1 MDEQEV
7 LKVLMGCGGGGRS
20 MNSQKLMNLSSLLG
34 KEPNTKGKLLG
45 VEFQIRQIRDN
56 ISRGKKVQMTV
67 GEEKTELRNDQGMK
81 VSFYENIRK
90 GSSGS

>member
-1 MDEQEV
+1 
-7 LKVLMGCGGGGRS
+7 
-20 MNSQKLMNLSSLLG
+20 
-34 KEPNTKGKLLG
+34 
-45 VEFQIRQIRDN
+45 
-56 ISRGKKVQMTV
+56 MTV